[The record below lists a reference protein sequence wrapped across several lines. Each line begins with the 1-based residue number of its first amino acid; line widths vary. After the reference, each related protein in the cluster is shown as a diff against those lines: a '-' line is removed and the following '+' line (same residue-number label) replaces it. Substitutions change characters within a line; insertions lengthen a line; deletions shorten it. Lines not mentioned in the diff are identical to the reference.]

1 MGLSARCLPANCP
14 AALASQGPRFPSGR
28 AGASFRATMP
38 PNTGTRLLSLW
49 RRLRAW
55 PGGEWLFAKL
65 FSRVVP
71 YSGSVRPRIKVLEP
85 GHAEVEIPDIRANR
99 QHLGSVHAI
108 ALMNVAE
115 MASGL
120 AMMAGLPDDVR
131 GIVISLAMTYHKK
144 ARGTIRAVSRVTVP
158 SVTEDRDFEVV
169 AECFDPAGTLVATGR
184 VHWRL
189 GPTPR

>member
-1 MGLSARCLPANCP
+1 M
-14 AALASQGPRFPSGR
+14 ASSP
-28 AGASFRATMP
+28 
-38 PNTGTRLLSLW
+38 GTRLLALW
-49 RRLRAW
+49 RRLSAL

-65 FSRVVP
+65 FARTVP
-71 YSGSVRPRIKVLEP
+71 YSGSVKPRIKVLEP

-120 AMMAGLPDDVR
+120 AMMAGLPANVR
-131 GIVISLAMTYHKK
+131 GIVTTLSMTYHKK

-158 SVTEDRDFEVV
+158 TVTQDQDFEVV
-169 AECFDPAGTLVATGR
+169 AECFDPGGTRVATGR
-184 VHWRL
+184 VTWRL
-189 GPTPR
+189 GPAR